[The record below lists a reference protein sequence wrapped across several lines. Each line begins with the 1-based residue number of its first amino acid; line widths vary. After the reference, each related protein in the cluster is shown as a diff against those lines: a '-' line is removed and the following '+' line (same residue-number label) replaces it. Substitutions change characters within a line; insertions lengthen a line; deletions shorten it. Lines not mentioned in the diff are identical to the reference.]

1 MSLKIEH
8 AHLVLP
14 YQVLQDAWLIS
25 WEGKSQHMGAAFRRS
40 KRFLLW
46 STQKDSISRRAL

>member
-25 WEGKSQHMGAAFRRS
+25 REGKINLHPQAFPVEIV
-40 KRFLLW
+40 
-46 STQKDSISRRAL
+46 QYVQ

>member
-25 WEGKSQHMGAAFRRS
+25 REGKNHSIWVRRFDRS
-40 KRFLLW
+40 KRFPL
-46 STQKDSISRRAL
+46 